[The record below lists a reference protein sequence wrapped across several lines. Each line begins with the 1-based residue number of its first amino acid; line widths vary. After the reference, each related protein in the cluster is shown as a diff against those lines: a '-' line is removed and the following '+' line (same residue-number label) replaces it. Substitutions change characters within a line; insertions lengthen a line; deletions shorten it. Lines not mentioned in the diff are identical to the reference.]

1 MAAIETSRPAFGAT
15 GLTGRIGALLAQ
27 AEAAL
32 SAWSDTRATRK
43 ALSGLTDRELNDIGL
58 SRDDLQAM

>member
-1 MAAIETSRPAFGAT
+1 MAAIETSRPAFGAP
-15 GLTGRIGALLAQ
+15 GLTGRIGVLLAQ

-58 SRDDLQAM
+58 SRGDL